1 MTTPKGTYRKRRKT
15 SLGGIP
21 KPIQEWFSG
30 ERRITVYAYSWPYQG
45 KLEGWWKAWQRE
57 HPGAVMPAA
66 LPVLIEGARKTLRL
80 KELQRMQRAAPDAR
94 G

>member
-21 KPIQEWFSG
+21 KMIQEWFSG
-30 ERRITVYAYSWPYQG
+30 ERRIAFYAYTWPYQG
-45 KLEGWWKAWQRE
+45 RLEGWWKTWKRE
-57 HPGAVMPAA
+57 HPEAGMPAD
-66 LPVLIEGARKTLRL
+66 LPGLVDGARKTLRL